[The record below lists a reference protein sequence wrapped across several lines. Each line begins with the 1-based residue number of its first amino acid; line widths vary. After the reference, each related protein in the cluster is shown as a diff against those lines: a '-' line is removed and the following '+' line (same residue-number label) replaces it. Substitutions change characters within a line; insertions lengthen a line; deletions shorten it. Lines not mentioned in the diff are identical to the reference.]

1 MKLTLRKILTVL
13 PVALLAILFT
23 GVMISCSNDSGSD
36 KSLAL
41 LLGGNKQTSPNK
53 EKPAEEVTEPV
64 FNTRTEA
71 LDFIFGTDKLAS
83 TKITITRGQWNKL
96 LEYYDINPSNEE
108 CVHAIDMGNFYR
120 VPADKRDLNY
130 DKYFTDGDLE
140 RAKLSE
146 FNSNNTVLM
155 DVNQVK
161 KKLLTLSYIRDEID
175 GYIEFLDKTCGKG
188 KMKECEEYLLRLKKL
203 A

>member
-36 KSLAL
+36 NGLAL

-83 TKITITRGQWNKL
+83 
-96 LEYYDINPSNEE
+96 
-108 CVHAIDMGNFYR
+108 
-120 VPADKRDLNY
+120 
-130 DKYFTDGDLE
+130 
-140 RAKLSE
+140 
-146 FNSNNTVLM
+146 
-155 DVNQVK
+155 
-161 KKLLTLSYIRDEID
+161 KKLQLLAGSGINCLNIMILIPLTKNV
-175 GYIEFLDKTCGKG
+175 FMQNTA
-188 KMKECEEYLLRLKKL
+188 LKRMVKSGQ
-203 A
+203 